1 MSWWTNSGPNRE
13 PDPKKKSKFLVMF
26 GGGYKLYNVKTC
38 TLPSVE
44 VATKEYTLINHKFNY
59 PGIPT
64 WQPVKM
70 TFVDV
75 YAPSMFEKKFHDTS
89 QFLFDI
95 LNNSGYY
102 YPEASNEAYKKTPN
116 GHRLGFSPDPE
127 TNPRQ
132 ANSPLTTP
140 EKASTID
147 NSFGTGLTGQTPS
160 TVSADST
167 LNRSIEIF
175 HITNDGETST
185 GWRLVNPIITNISWG
200 DLDYSSD
207 DLVECSLDI
216 KYDWAEYFQNY
227 TAAEEK
233 LMQTSTALQQQ
244 TTATQQAQQSFQS
257 AQQNF
262 STNGFQIKKKPP
274 YSFK

>member
-1 MSWWTNSGPNRE
+1 
-13 PDPKKKSKFLVMF
+13 
-26 GGGYKLYNVKTC
+26 
-38 TLPSVE
+38 
-44 VATKEYTLINHKFNY
+44 
-59 PGIPT
+59 
-64 WQPVKM
+64 
-70 TFVDV
+70 
-75 YAPSMFEKKFHDTS
+75 
-89 QFLFDI
+89 FLFDI

-102 YPEASNEAYKKTPN
+102 YPDASNEAYKKTPN

-127 TNPRQ
+127 RNPRQ
-132 ANSPLTTP
+132 ANSPLTTT

-147 NSFGTGLTGQTPS
+147 NSFGSGLIGGTPNA
-160 TVSADST
+160 TNADSP

-175 HITNDGETST
+175 HITSDGETST
-185 GWRLVNPIITNISWG
+185 GWRIVNPIITNISWG

-207 DLVECSLDI
+207 DLVECSLEI

-233 LMQTSTALQQQ
+233 LRQTQAARQQQ
-244 TTATQQAQQSFQS
+244 AATAQQAQQSFQS